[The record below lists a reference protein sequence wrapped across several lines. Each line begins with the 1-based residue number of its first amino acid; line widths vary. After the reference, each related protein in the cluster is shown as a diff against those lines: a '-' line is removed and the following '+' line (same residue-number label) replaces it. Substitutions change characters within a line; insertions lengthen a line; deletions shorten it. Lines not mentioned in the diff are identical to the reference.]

1 MPVNQCRG
9 QLTIGQQPLLA
20 IHIQQYLVKQGRAL
34 RFPHEAAARAFAAQ
48 LHTRREWLLTQQSQ
62 ADGPEPSPEQ

>member
-1 MPVNQCRG
+1 MQALEVRIEAVKFRG
-9 QLTIGQQPLLA
+9 RAYWQVRLGR
-20 IHIQQYLVKQGRAL
+20 RAL

>member
-1 MPVNQCRG
+1 MQALEVRIEAVEFRG
-9 QLTIGQQPLLA
+9 RAYWQVRLGR
-20 IHIQQYLVKQGRAL
+20 RAL